1 MKSAANPTPD
11 PGPETPLYPHED
23 WRSAPA
29 VPGAVIQA
37 IDTPALLLE
46 LDAFE
51 RNMAGVHGAIAAR
64 GKRIRAHVKAHKTTA
79 IALRQIAAGAH
90 SICCQKASEAE
101 VFVDAGLA
109 DVLITNQIVGAAKCA
124 RVARMAARAKV
135 GVCVDHPLQVTQ
147 MGEAARAAGSCVD
160 VLIEVDIGH
169 GRCGVSDAAQVLELA
184 RAISAY
190 LGHLSLQGI
199 HAFRGSAQHMRLPRE
214 RDTAVAAAVVQLR
227 ALVAMLEKHGFA
239 CPVITGGG
247 TGTYLLE
254 ALSDIYTEVQPGS
267 YVLMDIDY
275 ATNTPDVNAPVLQH
289 ALTVLCSVISERPQ
303 HAVLDGGLKTFAVD
317 QGLPRIL
324 TPGWRVK
331 SLSDEHTIITADPG
345 TPALGLGTRVQLLP
359 GHCDPTVNLHDWI
372 VAVRGGVVQ
381 EVWPVDARGALF

>member
-1 MKSAANPTPD
+1 MNTDTSAT
-11 PGPETPLYPHED
+11 LYPHAD

-29 VPGAVIQA
+29 APGTAIEA
-37 IDTPALLLE
+37 IDTPALLLD

-51 RNMAGVHGAIAAR
+51 RNMASVHGAIAAR
-64 GKRIRAHVKAHKTTA
+64 GKQIRAHVKAHKTTA

-101 VFVDAGLA
+101 VFVDAGLT

-135 GVCVDHPLQVTQ
+135 GVCVDHPLQISQ
-147 MGEAARAAGSCVD
+147 MGDAARDAGTCVD

-169 GRCGVSDAAQVLELA
+169 GRCGVGTAAQVLELA
-184 RAISAY
+184 VAIAVFPR
-190 LGHLSLQGI
+190 HLSLQGI
-199 HAFRGSAQHMRLPRE
+199 HAFRGSAQHMRLPAE
-214 RDTAVAAAVVQLR
+214 RDAAVAAAVVQLR
-227 ALVAMLEKHGFA
+227 ALVAVLQQAGFA

-247 TGTYLLE
+247 TGTYQLE

-275 ATNTPDVNAPVLQH
+275 ATNTPAPDAPVLQH
-289 ALTVLCSVISERPQ
+289 ALTVLCAVISERPQ

-317 QGLPRIL
+317 QGLPRAL
-324 TPGWRVK
+324 APGWRVK
-331 SLSDEHTIITADPG
+331 SLSDEHTIIVADPG

-372 VAVRGGVVQ
+372 VAVRAGVV
-381 EVWPVDARGALF
+381 EDVWPVDARGALF

>member
-1 MKSAANPTPD
+1 MKFESSP
-11 PGPETPLYPHED
+11 PLYRHDD
-23 WRSAPA
+23 WRGAPA
-29 VPGAVIQA
+29 APGAIIDT
-37 IDTPALLLE
+37 IDTPALLLD

-51 RNMAGVHGAIAAR
+51 RNMASVHGAIAAC

-79 IALRQIAAGAH
+79 IALRQVAAGAH

-109 DVLITNQIVGAAKCA
+109 DVLITNQIIGAAKCA
-124 RVARMAARAKV
+124 RVARMAARANV
-135 GVCVDHPLQVTQ
+135 GVCVDHPLQVVQ
-147 MGEAARAAGSCVD
+147 MGDAARAAGSCVEI
-160 VLIEVDIGH
+160 LIEVDIGH
-169 GRCGVSDAAQVLELA
+169 GRCGVTTVDQVLELA
-184 RAISAY
+184 RAVAAFPN
-190 LGHLSLQGI
+190 HLSLQGI
-199 HAFRGSAQHMRLPRE
+199 HAFRGSAQHMRLPTE
-214 RDTAVAAAVVQLR
+214 RDAAVAAAVVQLH
-227 ALVAMLEKHGFA
+227 ALVAALDAAGFA

-254 ALSDIYTEVQPGS
+254 ALSDLYTEVQPGS

-275 ATNTPDVNAPVLQH
+275 ATNTPDANTPVLQH

-317 QGLPRIL
+317 QGLPRAL
-324 TPGWRVK
+324 APGWRVK
-331 SLSDEHTIITADPG
+331 SLSDEHTIIVADPG
-345 TPALGLGTRVQLLP
+345 TPALGLGTRVRLIP

-372 VAVRGGVVQ
+372 VAVRGGLVE